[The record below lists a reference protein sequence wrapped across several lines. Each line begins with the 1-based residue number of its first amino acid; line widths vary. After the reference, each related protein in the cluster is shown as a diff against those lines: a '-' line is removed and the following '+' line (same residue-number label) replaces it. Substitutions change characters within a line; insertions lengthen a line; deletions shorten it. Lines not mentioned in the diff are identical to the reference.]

1 MELKVLP
8 VSLTSWVSAE
18 ELRRLQEKWCSEE
31 EMIGIGQK
39 IGNPEIEIL
48 RNVMMRAVLVHER
61 VAAHYR

>member
-31 EMIGIGQK
+31 EMIEIGQK
-39 IGNPEIEIL
+39 MGNPEIEIL
-48 RNVMMRAVLVHER
+48 RNVMTRVVLVHER